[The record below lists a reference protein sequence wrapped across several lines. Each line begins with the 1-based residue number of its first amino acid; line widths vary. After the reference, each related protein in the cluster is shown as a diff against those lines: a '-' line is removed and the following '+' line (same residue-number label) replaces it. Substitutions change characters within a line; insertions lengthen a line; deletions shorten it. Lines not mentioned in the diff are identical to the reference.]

1 MVNAGWPT
9 KADRCSKHIDHP
21 RKLLF
26 AGHSVRHW
34 SLEGFRTHRGIAH
47 RVSDL
52 GVAQVTLKPPRIHAS
67 ASQGIACAV
76 AQHVDMHREAVF
88 GVTGPLDHP
97 VMPMRL
103 NRLAALIDEHIR
115 RLGLLFA
122 M

>member
-76 AQHVDMHREAVF
+76 AQHVDMHREAVWRR
-88 GVTGPLDHP
+88 HW
-97 VMPMRL
+97 
-103 NRLAALIDEHIR
+103 LARSSCDAHAPKLPGRTH
-115 RLGLLFA
+115 
-122 M
+122 